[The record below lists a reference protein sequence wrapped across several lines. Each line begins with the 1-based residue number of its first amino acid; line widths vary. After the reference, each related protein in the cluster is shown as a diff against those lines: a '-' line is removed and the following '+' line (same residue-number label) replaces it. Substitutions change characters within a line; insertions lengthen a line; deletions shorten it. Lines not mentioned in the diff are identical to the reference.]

1 LEHLARGAAGEG
13 QQQQALGRD
22 ALAEQPLDAR
32 AERRRLARARAGQ
45 DEQRPAGVG
54 GGGELLRVELGSVE
68 HAFAERRDGAGQCA
82 GGRPRAP
89 NTPNPIRIVY
99 LPTTMKR
106 TNSIDNMR
114 GLLAALLLVPVL
126 ALAACGGADDES
138 TAGAGGEGQ
147 AASGG
152 GTLNLVAYSTP
163 EVVYDEII
171 PDFQKT
177 AGGKGTTFKS
187 SFGASGEQ
195 SRAVEA
201 GLPADVVSFSVEPD
215 MTRLV
220 EAGLVADDWKS
231 TGTKGL
237 VTTSLVSFVVRKGNP
252 KNIRTW
258 DDLLKPG
265 IKVVTPNPF
274 TSGAAKWNLL
284 GAFAHGGLPYVT
296 KLIKDHVEV
305 QPKSGREALQAFTS
319 GTGDVL
325 LSYEYEATT
334 AQKKGEDVEYVT
346 PDDTLKIDITI
357 AKAEKAPEQAQAFL
371 DYVLSP
377 PAQQRFADW
386 GYRPVDESVLGKN
399 KSKFPDPKTLK
410 TIDDLGGWAKV
421 NDELFDPEKGSIA
434 KIEEDAGVSTA
445 K

>member
-1 LEHLARGAAGEG
+1 
-13 QQQQALGRD
+13 
-22 ALAEQPLDAR
+22 
-32 AERRRLARARAGQ
+32 
-45 DEQRPAGVG
+45 
-54 GGGELLRVELGSVE
+54 
-68 HAFAERRDGAGQCA
+68 
-82 GGRPRAP
+82 
-89 NTPNPIRIVY
+89 
-99 LPTTMKR
+99 MKR
-106 TNSIDNMR
+106 TNPIDNMR
-114 GLLAALLLVPVL
+114 APLAALLAGLLVL
-126 ALAACGGADDES
+126 AGCGGADD
-138 TAGAGGEGQ
+138 TAGSGSEGS
-147 AASGG
+147 ASSGG

-177 AGGKGTTFKS
+177 PEGKGVQFKN

-201 GLPADVVSFSVEPD
+201 GLPADIVSFSIEPD
-215 MTRLV
+215 MKRLV
-220 EAGLVADDWKS
+220 EAGLVADDWQS
-231 TGTKGL
+231 TEHDGL
-237 VTTSLVSFVVRKGNP
+237 VTTSVVSFIVRKGNP
-252 KNIRTW
+252 KNITTW
-258 DDLLKPG
+258 DDLLEPG

-284 GAFAHGGLPYVT
+284 GAYSHGGLTYVD

-334 AQKKGEDVEYVT
+334 AQKKGEDVEYVI
-346 PDDTLKIDITI
+346 PPNTLKIDITI
-357 AKAEKAPEQAQAFL
+357 AKTKDAAEPADGFL
-371 DYVLSP
+371 SYLLGDE
-377 PAQQRFADW
+377 AQQRFADW
-386 GYRPVDESVLGKN
+386 GYRPVNEAILEKN
-399 KSKFPDPKTLK
+399 RSKFPDPEDLK
-410 TIDDLGGWAKV
+410 TIDDLGGWSKV